1 MIKRINCRESTMTAN
16 TLSEM
21 ELRLGEHLKA
31 LRLNQN
37 LDQITLA
44 ARAGISVGALKNVE
58 NGAGSTV
65 KSLVSVLRALGREEW
80 LSTIAPIATVN
91 PLTMRHAA
99 HQRQRASRKTI
110 NSNTVKRHADG
121 R

>member
-1 MIKRINCRESTMTAN
+1 MIKRFNSRESTMTAN
-16 TLSEM
+16 TLT
-21 ELRLGEHLKA
+21 ELEVHLGERLKA

-44 ARAGISVGALKNVE
+44 ERAGISVGALKNVE

-91 PLTMRHAA
+91 PLTMRRAA
-99 HQRQRASRKTI
+99 HQRQRASRKAI
-110 NSNTVKRHADG
+110 KSNAITSHTDG
-121 R
+121 H